1 MLQEHSSKEEDK
13 PPTAFSAPKPAIST
27 PKPAIA
33 PKKITVLK
41 LRRSIATKLS
51 ESRAETAASELD
63 VDLLLSPLE
72 ERKVVGGVDGG
83 VVSGEVGGA
92 TRIEERKMSIAEMK
106 AEM

>member
-1 MLQEHSSKEEDK
+1 MLKEHSSKEEDK
-13 PPTAFSAPKPAIST
+13 PTAFST

-41 LRRSIATKLS
+41 LRRSSATKLS
-51 ESRAETAASELD
+51 EARTETAAGGLD

-72 ERKVVGGVDGG
+72 ERKVVGGVSGG
-83 VVSGEVGGA
+83 VASSDVGGVSV
-92 TRIEERKMSIAEMK
+92 ERKISIAEMK

>member
-1 MLQEHSSKEEDK
+1 MFKEHNSKEEK
-13 PPTAFSAPKPAIST
+13 PTAFST
-27 PKPAIA
+27 PKPDII

-41 LRRSIATKLS
+41 LRRSSATRAS
-51 ESRAETAASELD
+51 EARTETVSELD

-83 VVSGEVGGA
+83 VASSEVGGA
-92 TRIEERKMSIAEMK
+92 SLERKMSIAEMK